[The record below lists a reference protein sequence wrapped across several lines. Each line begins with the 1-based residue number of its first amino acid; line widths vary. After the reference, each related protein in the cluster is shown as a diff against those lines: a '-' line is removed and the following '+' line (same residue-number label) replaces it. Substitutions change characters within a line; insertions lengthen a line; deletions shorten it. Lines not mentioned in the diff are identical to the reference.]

1 MEDFAN
7 QLANLQRA
15 AARAGGG
22 GSNNYNGTTVN
33 NGGSSNRGK
42 DDGGNDG
49 RRKKKRDN
57 NYDEG
62 GVVYNDKRRRG
73 NNYTTSQRQNEGTSL
88 RTLIDGVAERYN
100 NDTIKIMNM
109 DGAPPT
115 KQTTRKPKKRRGHIA
130 LLFLTI
136 DDLPHE
142 HIWQEWLHPS
152 SSCTT
157 STSSSDNNDKNSN
170 EEEEDDGVIVSVIVH
185 AKHPHRINSPW
196 LKQRHLLQQRSKQT
210 ANASVE
216 KNIDFHTRKP
226 EWGSVDITKAMMDL
240 LEEGLKIGTTTT
252 TTTAART
259 MEDDGGSSK
268 CCSYYR
274 RYLSTTCQ
282 SKCHTSSSA
291 VAVAVATTASH
302 TKDDDDE
309 DDDVIDKIPTVDRFI
324 FVSESCLPVT
334 TLKECELAL
343 FGPRHP
349 SSSSHSDDNTNITT
363 NIDDLSLSSLYDKS
377 WIHARSTPNNG
388 YAKQLQW
395 DAILKRKRDD
405 DTIPIPSQY
414 IWKSDQW
421 VILTRKHALA
431 ITTLPRAYLND
442 ISLLDTV
449 FTNVRASDEI
459 YIPTVLSI
467 VGIIHRPMGVR
478 EVEDYNYDT
487 ITMTSGQK
495 CKRRRITKEE
505 ESRIGYEIR
514 RRRST
519 YCDWSMGAKNPVSF
533 STVDEWNDV
542 VCKAREEGCL
552 FARKFVTT
560 TTTTPNTGRGK
571 TGGGGVSQS
580 MLCKED
586 GGLITVEA
594 WKAAIYNFDK
604 NAGSHSMRQNQQWES
619 I

>member
-1 MEDFAN
+1 MARQIQITHNNMEDFAN

-22 GSNNYNGTTVN
+22 GSNSYNGTVH
-33 NGGSSNRGK
+33 NGGSSSNRGK
-42 DDGGNDG
+42 DG
-49 RRKKKRDN
+49 RGYYNDN
-57 NYDEG
+57 NHDEG
-62 GVVYNDKRRRG
+62 GGVYNDKRRKG
-73 NNYTTSQRQNEGTSL
+73 NNYYTTSQRRNEGPSL
-88 RTLIDGVAERYN
+88 RTLIEGAAERYN
-100 NDTIKIMNM
+100 NDAIKIMNM
-109 DGAPPT
+109 DGAPT
-115 KQTTRKPKKRRGHIA
+115 KQTTRKPKRRIGHIA

-152 SSCTT
+152 SSSTTT
-157 STSSSDNNDKNSN
+157 STSSSDNNDNNNSN
-170 EEEEDDGVIVSVIVH
+170 EEEVDGGVIVSVIVH

-196 LKQRHLLQQRSKQT
+196 LKQRHLLQQQQRGSKQT

-216 KNIDFHTRKP
+216 KVIDFHTRKP

-252 TTTAART
+252 TTTAAATTT

-291 VAVAVATTASH
+291 AAAVATTASH

-309 DDDVIDKIPTVDRFI
+309 DDGIDKIPTVDRFI

-349 SSSSHSDDNTNITT
+349 SSSSHSDDNNNNNTTT
-363 NIDDLSLSSLYDKS
+363 NNDDLSLSSIYDKS

-395 DAILKRKRDD
+395 DAILKGKRDD
-405 DTIPIPSQY
+405 DTTTIPSQY

-478 EVEDYNYDT
+478 EVEDYNYET
-487 ITMTSGQK
+487 TTTTSGQK

-533 STVDEWNDV
+533 STIEEWNDV

-560 TTTTPNTGRGK
+560 TTTTPSTGRGK
-571 TGGGGVSQS
+571 TGGGGGVSQS

-586 GGLITVEA
+586 GGIITVEA

-604 NAGSHSMRQNQQWES
+604 NV
-619 I
+619 